1 MAYRF
6 SKRSKERIEG
16 INPLLI
22 NILLDGIKDSP
33 YDFGIP
39 RDGGFR
45 TLQRQQELY
54 AKGRT
59 TEKLRSKGIEDI
71 EGRPNASKI
80 TWTLNSYHRTGN
92 AFDIYAYVD
101 GKASWSMKYL
111 EPIARHLQKIALE
124 EFDTELEWGYDLWKK
139 DGAHFQIKE

>member
-1 MAYRF
+1 MAYKF
-6 SKRSKERIEG
+6 SKKSIERLKG
-16 INPLLI
+16 VNSLLI
-22 NILLDGIKDSP
+22 NILLDGIKESP

-45 TLQRQQELY
+45 TLQRQKELY

-71 EGRPNASKI
+71 EGKPNASKI
-80 TWTLNSYHRTGN
+80 TWTLNSYHITGN
-92 AFDIYAYVD
+92 AFDIYAYVN

-111 EPIARHLQKIALE
+111 EPIARHLQTVALK
-124 EFDTELEWGYDLWKK
+124 EFDTDLEWGQDLWGK
-139 DGAHFQIKE
+139 DGAHFQIKK